1 MSFANG
7 KFETAVAQ
15 YLNGNGCFFFADH
28 TAALMYSLPV
38 LNTVFVLKPDLYG
51 RRRII
56 DLETMLVKTID
67 TMLLERLAN
76 ADYSAF
82 DEIYEQHWSTLLQI
96 AIRKVGDVDVAMDV
110 VQDLF
115 VDLWQRR
122 YTINIHSGLRAYL
135 ISALYHKL
143 FQHFRREGVHQKHI
157 EHYSLMIQDGLQD
170 VFPID
175 GYEENYMD
183 VLVAIEQSVVDMPD
197 RMRVVFNLKYQR
209 SLSNHEI
216 AEQLGISLQTVKNQL
231 SKALTLVRQH
241 MQQQQLNPTVF
252 LSLSFLLFF

>member
-1 MSFANG
+1 
-7 KFETAVAQ
+7 
-15 YLNGNGCFFFADH
+15 
-28 TAALMYSLPV
+28 
-38 LNTVFVLKPDLYG
+38 
-51 RRRII
+51 
-56 DLETMLVKTID
+56 MLVKTID
-67 TMLLERLAN
+67 AILLERLVN

-82 DEIYEQHWSTLLQI
+82 DEIYEHHWSTLFRI
-96 AIRKVGDVDVAMDV
+96 AVKKLGDVDLAMDL

-122 YTINIHSGLRAYL
+122 AMINIHSGLRAYL

-143 FQHFRREGVHQKHI
+143 FQYFRKKGVHEKHI
-157 EHYSLMIQDGLQD
+157 EQYSLMVQDGLHD
-170 VFPID
+170 IFPIVD
-175 GYEENYMD
+175 YEENYTD
-183 VLVAIEQSVVDMPD
+183 VLIAIEQSVVEMPD

-231 SKALTLVRQH
+231 SKALNLVRQH

-252 LSLSFLLFF
+252 VSLSLLVFF

>member
-1 MSFANG
+1 
-7 KFETAVAQ
+7 
-15 YLNGNGCFFFADH
+15 
-28 TAALMYSLPV
+28 
-38 LNTVFVLKPDLYG
+38 
-51 RRRII
+51 
-56 DLETMLVKTID
+56 MLVKTID
-67 TMLLERLAN
+67 AVLLQRLKN

-82 DEIYEQHWSTLLQI
+82 DEIYEHHWSTLFHI
-96 AIRKVGDVDVAMDV
+96 ALRKSGDADVAMDL

-122 YTINIHSGLRAYL
+122 YMINIHSGLRAYL

-143 FQHFRREGVHQKHI
+143 FQHFRKKGIQEKHI
-157 EHYSLMIQDGLQD
+157 EQYSLLIQDGLHD
-170 VFPID
+170 VFPPD
-175 GYEENYMD
+175 DYEENYTD
-183 VLVAIEQSVVDMPD
+183 VLVAIEQSIVEMPD

-216 AEQLGISLQTVKNQL
+216 AEHLGISLQTVKNQL
-231 SKALTLVRQH
+231 SKALHIVRQQ

>member
-1 MSFANG
+1 
-7 KFETAVAQ
+7 
-15 YLNGNGCFFFADH
+15 
-28 TAALMYSLPV
+28 MYSLPV

-67 TMLLERLAN
+67 AMLLERLAN

-122 YTINIHSGLRAYL
+122 YRINIHSGLRAYL

-175 GYEENYMD
+175 GYEENYTD